1 MNADDEWHDVQK
13 MLDLA
18 EEMQEK
24 IDRSS
29 RLSTVGESLFTLL
42 AAASLGGAAFLT
54 LNPKTLGSID
64 PGYFVAWTL
73 ALTASL
79 FQWLQRRS
87 MNRRVFRREGRA
99 MERVLDLLHEVD
111 ASLSL
116 SKLQKAELRIRL
128 ARLDMTASLGEG
140 FISRAI
146 RVLLQTA
153 PPLGSGRQRDPYD
166 RMGPHP

>member
-1 MNADDEWHDVQK
+1 MNADDEWYDVQK

-29 RLSTVGESLFTLL
+29 RLSMVGESLFTLL

-54 LNPKTLGSID
+54 FNPKTRGSID
-64 PGYFVAWTL
+64 PAYYVAWTL

-99 MERVLDLLHEVD
+99 MVRVLDLLHEVD
-111 ASLSL
+111 ASLNL

-128 ARLDMTASLGEG
+128 ARLDMTASPGEG
-140 FISRAI
+140 LISRTL
-146 RVLLQTA
+146 RVLLQTV
-153 PPLGSGRQRDPYD
+153 PSPGSPRQRDPYD
-166 RMGPHP
+166 RTGPHP

>member
-1 MNADDEWHDVQK
+1 MNSDEEWHDVQK
-13 MLDLA
+13 MLELA

-29 RLSTVGESLFTLL
+29 RLSTAGESLFTLL
-42 AAASLGGAAFLT
+42 AAASIGGAVFLT
-54 LNPKTLGSID
+54 SNPKALVSID
-64 PGYFVAWTL
+64 PAYFVAWTA
-73 ALTASL
+73 ALTGSL

-99 MERVLDLLHEVD
+99 MARVLDLLHEVD

-128 ARLDMTASLGEG
+128 ARLDMTASSGEG
-140 FISRAI
+140 FVGRAI
-146 RVLLQTA
+146 RALLESPEAPGTA
-153 PPLGSGRQRDPYD
+153 KDKDPYN
-166 RMGPHP
+166 RM

>member
-1 MNADDEWHDVQK
+1 MNSDEEWHDVQK
-13 MLDLA
+13 MLELA

-29 RLSTVGESLFTLL
+29 RLSTAGESLFTLL

-54 LNPKTLGSID
+54 SHPKTLALID
-64 PGYFVAWTL
+64 PAYYVAWTL
-73 ALTASL
+73 ALTGSL

-87 MNRRVFRREGRA
+87 MNQRVFRREGRA
-99 MERVLDLLHEVD
+99 MVRVLDLLHEVD

-128 ARLDMTASLGEG
+128 ARLDMTASSGGGL
-140 FISRAI
+140 ISRAI
-146 RVLLQTA
+146 RVLLA
-153 PPLGSGRQRDPYD
+153 SPAGSGPTKDRDPYD
-166 RMGPHP
+166 RM